1 MVGNDVYDTGFQV
14 TEGQWSQV
22 AVAWN
27 PDLDLMTVYHVT
39 DQTTMDYKRFTVTN
53 MTCFEDGGVMT
64 VGKWRQPNTNANH
77 PPTQASYL
85 GEVDEVSL
93 SILVVVTQLVIG
105 IVSNNCFRPVT
116 RTGSPQDDFLLE
128 NRKEKKRSKEKQL
141 CMRLSNT

>member
-93 SILVVVTQLVIG
+93 SILVFV
-105 IVSNNCFRPVT
+105 F
-116 RTGSPQDDFLLE
+116 
-128 NRKEKKRSKEKQL
+128 
-141 CMRLSNT
+141 